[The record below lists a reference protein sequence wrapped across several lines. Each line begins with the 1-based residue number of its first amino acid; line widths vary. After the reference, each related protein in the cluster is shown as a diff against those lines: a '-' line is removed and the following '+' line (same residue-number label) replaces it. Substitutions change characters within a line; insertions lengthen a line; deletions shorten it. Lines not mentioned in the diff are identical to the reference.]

1 VKYIYQKKLH
11 HSFAIGVF
19 STIELLQQR
28 PQDVMEVIISNRGR
42 SNSGVVKIVKLCE
55 KHRIKVT
62 YNDNTVQRISKTDN
76 NYAIGVFK
84 KYETKLLQNENHIL
98 LINPSNMGNLGTI
111 IRTSLAFNCNN
122 LAIVKPA
129 VDVFDPKV
137 IRGSMGAIFHSNIE
151 YFLSFRNYFDLY
163 KSNRTFYMF
172 EEAAT
177 QSLDAIKFKKPWTL
191 LFGNEGEGFDNTIKQ
206 FGTVVG
212 IPQSRS
218 VDSLNISVAVGI
230 ALYKASN
237 SATIT

>member
-1 VKYIYQKKLH
+1 MKYIYQKKLH

-151 YFLSFRNYFDLY
+151 YFLSFNDYF
-163 KSNRTFYMF
+163 KQHKTNRSLYMF
-172 EEAAT
+172 EETAP
-177 QSLDAIKFKKPWTL
+177 QSLSDIGFKRPWTMV
-191 LFGNEGEGFDNTIKQ
+191 FGNEGEGFDHKIKEY
-206 FGTVVG
+206 GTAVR
-212 IPQSRS
+212 IPQDSK
-218 VDSLNISVAVGI
+218 VDSLNLSVAVGI
-230 ALYKASN
+230 VLFKTLNTSN
-237 SATIT
+237 G